1 LSDEFASR
9 YGRWAVIA
17 GASAGLG
24 AAFADETA
32 SRGLDVVLVA
42 RRPSVLDETADGL
55 RTRHG
60 REVRTI
66 VADLAEAAAAMRILD
81 ATDGLEVGLFVY
93 NAAAAPQGP
102 FVEVALNEHLENI
115 AVNVTTPT
123 VLAHAYGSRM
133 VERGR
138 GGIALVSS
146 MAALQGTKVFAS
158 YAAGKAYELI
168 LAEGLWD
175 ELRDHGVD
183 AIAYVVGATATP
195 TFLES
200 RGLSDA
206 DDARMAPA
214 AGPAIDPRTPQAV
227 AHTLFEA
234 LGSGPRA
241 FSHPDDERHAT
252 VGAARSRT
260 EVVTAMGKITSQFWK

>member
-1 LSDEFASR
+1 MSDEFADR
-9 YGRWAVIA
+9 YGRWAVVA

-24 AAFADETA
+24 AAFAENAA
-32 SRGLDVVLVA
+32 SHDLDVVLVA
-42 RRPSVLDETADGL
+42 RRQHALDETADDL
-55 RTRHG
+55 RARHG
-60 REVRTI
+60 GEVRTI
-66 VADLAEAAAAMRILD
+66 VADLAEADAAARILE
-81 ATDGLEVGLFVY
+81 ATDDLEVGLFVY

-102 FVEVALNEHLENI
+102 FVEVALGEHLQNI

-133 VERGR
+133 VDRGR

-146 MAALQGTKVFAS
+146 MAALQGTKVFAT
-158 YAAGKAYELI
+158 YAAAKSYELI

-200 RGLSDA
+200 RGLSGT
-206 DDARMAPA
+206 DDARMATT
-214 AGPAIDPRTPQAV
+214 AGPAIDPRTPEAV
-227 AHTLFEA
+227 AQALFEA

-241 FSHPDDERHAT
+241 FSHPDDERHAMA
-252 VGAARSRT
+252 GATRSRT
-260 EVVTAMGKITSQFWK
+260 EVVTAMGKVTSQFWK